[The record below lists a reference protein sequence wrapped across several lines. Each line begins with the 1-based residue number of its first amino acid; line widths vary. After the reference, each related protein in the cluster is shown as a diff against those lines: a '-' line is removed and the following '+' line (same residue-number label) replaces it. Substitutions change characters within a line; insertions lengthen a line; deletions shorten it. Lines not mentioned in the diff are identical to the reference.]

1 MLLTSTEMKQ
11 LPLILMLLLICAGGY
26 LRVVQPKDWNDLL
39 DSLKASGGKS
49 TTGAAGSTETEAEAA
64 PPVPKPSG
72 VEYITPSTTSY
83 LHSSHIVDVPQPPQ
97 PKQSSDTNQA
107 ASTPPVN
114 KVFIPPN
121 PLPSQAAWTWTTPDG
136 KIYKNVIIQKVEAD
150 RVTIYHDQGSAVLDI
165 YLLNPDL
172 QKQLNFDPDLAADA
186 IAAREKAA
194 KDTANPPGP

>member
-1 MLLTSTEMKQ
+1 MLITSTEMKQ
-11 LPLILMLLLICAGGY
+11 LPLILVLLLICAGGY
-26 LRVVQPKDWNDLL
+26 MRVLQPKDWNDLL
-39 DSLKASGGKS
+39 DSLKAPGGKS
-49 TTGAAGSTETEAEAA
+49 APGAASSTETEAE
-64 PPVPKPSG
+64 PVPKPSG

-83 LHSSHIVDVPQPPQ
+83 IHSSHIIDVPQPPQ

-172 QKQLNFDPDLAADA
+172 QKQLNFDPDLAAEA
-186 IAAREKAA
+186 IATREKAA
-194 KDTANPPGP
+194 KDTTASPTP